1 MRNSCRFADSA
12 DCLPVHFIERMM
24 DMEFH
29 AWLISIIIPLMI
41 AGVSVIY
48 YLLGKDSDDHED

>member
-1 MRNSCRFADSA
+1 
-12 DCLPVHFIERMM
+12 MM
-24 DMEFH
+24 EMEFH
-29 AWLISIIIPLMI
+29 AWLISVIIPLMI

>member
-1 MRNSCRFADSA
+1 MRNSSRSA
-12 DCLPVHFIERMM
+12 DTVDRLLTHFIERMM
-24 DMEFH
+24 EMEFH
-29 AWLISIIIPLMI
+29 AWLISVIIPLMI